1 MNESER
7 MREEL
12 AQKIASYIVDH
23 GLDWTAARARTI
35 EDISGRRSLPANAMP
50 SSEQI
55 ETAVRAHFALFEPE
69 EHKRSLRRKRDLAV
83 HVLELFDGF
92 EAYLAG
98 AVLNGAATEDSPI
111 CIEVFTDDIK
121 AVLTVLMDAGLDVEA
136 LDPNASAFSRAV
148 ESVGFITPWEKTLQA
163 VRIDILEPQQLH
175 CNPARRE
182 PDVYQAPW
190 EASGRISIENLQKA
204 IENCS
209 TS

>member
-7 MREEL
+7 MREEI
-12 AQKIASYIVDH
+12 AQKVAGYIVDH
-23 GLDWTAARARTI
+23 GLDWAAARARAI
-35 EDISGRRSLPANAMP
+35 EEISGRRSLPSNAMP

-55 ETAVRAHFALFEPE
+55 ETAVRAHFALFAPE
-69 EHKRSLRRKRDLAV
+69 EHERSLRRKRNLAV

-92 EAYLAG
+92 EAFLTG
-98 AVLNGAATEDSPI
+98 AVLNGAATEDSPV

-121 AVLTVLMDAGLDVEA
+121 AVLAVLMDAGLDIEA
-136 LDPNASAFSRAV
+136 LDPNASAFSRAI
-148 ESVGFITPWEKTLQA
+148 ESVGFITPWKKTLQA

-175 CNPARRE
+175 SNPARRE
-182 PDVYQAPW
+182 SDAYQASW
-190 EASGRISIENLQKA
+190 EALGRISVENLQKA